1 MGNFWKIRAEGK
13 DSTAEIELSGEVC
26 QERPWWADEGDNN
39 FIALNQFKNEL
50 KNIKGAKEVV
60 IKLNSFG
67 GDLFA
72 GKAIYDE
79 LKELKAHKTV
89 KIMGVAMSAATVIML
104 AGDKVVANTGD
115 IIMIHEAK
123 CWTLDYF
130 DAENA
135 QRMADS
141 LNACNKALAELYS
154 KKTGKSVQVILNAL
168 HSEKWFTA
176 SEAKEWGL
184 IDEVIDEGTQVAIAA
199 SADGKMLFYGDEG
212 KYFGGVNIP
221 DRFKKI
227 LPVMN
232 YDITAEAE
240 KAVLSALDSGENKME
255 TSRKGVEAMEG
266 IKTVAELK
274 EAFPDLV
281 KAIQN
286 EAYTEAK
293 AEERKRLKEI
303 EEIEASLSLDKE
315 AIIAAKYGDSPMEA
329 RDLAFMNAQMSAKI
343 GDNELEKM
351 KKDAENSN
359 ANKVTADG
367 KDGMKDTGLTA
378 AQIACGKVFAN
389 LKKEFEEKGRF

>member
-26 QERPWWADEGDNN
+26 QEKPWWASEEDTN
-39 FIALNQFKNEL
+39 FIALEQFKNDL

-104 AGDKVVANTGD
+104 AGDKVIANTGD

-123 CWTLDYF
+123 CWTIDYF

-154 KKTGKSVQVILNAL
+154 KRTGKSVQVILNAL
-168 HSEKWFTA
+168 HAEKWFTA

-184 IDEVIDEGTQVAIAA
+184 IDEVIDDGTQVAIAA
-199 SADGKMLFYGDEG
+199 SADGKKLFYGDG
-212 KYFGGVNIP
+212 KYFDGLNIP
-221 DRFKKI
+221 DRFKNI
-227 LPVMN
+227 IPVAN
-232 YDITAEAE
+232 YDIPAKTKE
-240 KAVLSALDSGENKME
+240 AVLSALDCGVNKVE
-255 TSRKGVEAMEG
+255 TSRKGAEAMEG

-281 KAIQN
+281 KAVQN

-303 EEIEASLSLDKE
+303 EEIEASLSIGKE
-315 AIIAAKYGDSPMEA
+315 AIIEAKYGDNPIEA
-329 RDLAFMNAQMSAKI
+329 RDLAFMNAKMTAKI
-343 GDNELEKM
+343 GANELEKM
-351 KKDAENSN
+351 KKDAESSN
-359 ANKVTADG
+359 ANRVTADG
-367 KDGMKDTGLTA
+367 KDGMNDTGLTA
-378 AQIACGKVFAN
+378 DQIACGKVFES
-389 LKKEFEEKGRF
+389 LKKEFEAKGRF